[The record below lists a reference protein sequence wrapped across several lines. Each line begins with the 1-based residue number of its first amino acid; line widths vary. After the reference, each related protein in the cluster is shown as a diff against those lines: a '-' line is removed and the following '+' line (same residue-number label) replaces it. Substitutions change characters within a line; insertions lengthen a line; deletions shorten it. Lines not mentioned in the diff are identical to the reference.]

1 MGGLVLPRLVQNPLV
16 VDSQV
21 IEVIFN
27 GGGGGGGGVA
37 EKARLLMCVDVFIR
51 ISHPC

>member
-27 GGGGGGGGVA
+27 GGGGGGVA